1 MAARRPNGTLSL
13 GRRLIRGIDAI
24 SRRMQRIREF
34 DASPDCLL
42 RIATGR
48 VRRGI
53 RLSDGV
59 VLEAGDPFVELHLW
73 NEHLAVP
80 AHGADLRWAAA
91 RRRQFARSLRKLA
104 DHMSA
109 NAEFADV
116 RALMMKPA
124 LPDPK
129 LERAV
134 GRIVTLFGFEW
145 RPAAAGGHPES
156 FVGRCA
162 DNLWLW
168 LLTWAFNPRSLKGRS
183 FAQERHEFWISR
195 DRLVAL
201 YGGDDQAARA
211 QAWRSELRAT
221 ARGMS

>member
-1 MAARRPNGTLSL
+1 MRAGWSNGMSSL
-13 GRRLIRGIDAI
+13 GHRLVRGIDFV
-24 SRRMQRIREF
+24 SRRMQHIREF
-34 DASPDCLL
+34 DAGDDCLL
-42 RIATGR
+42 RIAMGR
-48 VRRGI
+48 VDRGLT
-53 RLSDGV
+53 LSDGV
-59 VLEAGDPFVELHLW
+59 VLRAGDAFVELHLW

-80 AHGADLRWAAA
+80 PHGADLRWAAA
-91 RRRQFARSLRKLA
+91 RRRQFARSLRGLT

-109 NAEFADV
+109 GPEFAEV

-145 RPAAAGGHPES
+145 HPAAGAHREG
-156 FVGRCA
+156 FARRCA

-168 LLTWAFNPRSLKGRS
+168 MLTWAFNPRSLKGRH
-183 FAQERHEFWISR
+183 FARERQEFWISR
-195 DRLVAL
+195 ARLIAL

-211 QAWRSELRAT
+211 RAWRSELRAT